1 MREVKDHFLLSGQ
14 IKPGDILHVRREMK
28 DKDTRKKFDW
38 VFLAV
43 AKKVRKRSLEMI
55 RLGADEGK
63 DETTLYG
70 IDDATRVQVLD
81 ESEWPD
87 GARAFR
93 TVLMLEG
100 RLDPD
105 LT

>member
-1 MREVKDHFLLSGQ
+1 MREVKSHFLLTGQ
-14 IKPGDILHVRREMK
+14 IKPGDILHVRREMT
-28 DKDTRKKFDW
+28 DKQTRKKFDW

-43 AKKVRKRSLEMI
+43 AKKVRKHSVQLI

-63 DETTLYG
+63 DE
-70 IDDATRVQVLD
+70 IQISAQDDYAKWQVLD

-93 TVLMLEG
+93 TVLMMEG